1 MHREQLNQA
10 TPSLTN
16 VGLVG
21 LALVSVTVTGCFRG
35 EFLNRTCEELGNC
48 DVGTTTGAT
57 SSTSGSTSTSG
68 DTDPGTTTE
77 LGDDVLAF
85 RLNTIE
91 MVDPGIYAMIPGCEN
106 ILPILNVAVLGPEL
120 DKGEVNVAMLF
131 PDYDADAENGEIIV
145 QRVQCDVPEKMC
157 YRDGPSIYGFF
168 GNNYASSCL
177 EIPVDAIDPDNLLN
191 LNDPSAPCFL
201 SLEGTIYI
209 DIVETVGQIQM
220 RNARIAATY
229 DDPQNPQSLTSGV
242 MRGFVTEEQA
252 RMIDF
257 DYGGITAS
265 VWEMVH
271 SGESCLGAVPP
282 YDTEFEMI
290 DGEMT
295 NGFWLYLNFTGER
308 VSWTPLAKPE
318 DPTTGGDMTTGDPT
332 DGSTTMMMTT
342 GMEMATT
349 GP

>member
-1 MHREQLNQA
+1 MYRD
-10 TPSLTN
+10 TPITAAPL
-16 VGLVG
+16 GLLG
-21 LALVSVTVTGCFRG
+21 LALLSAGLTGCFRG
-35 EFLNRTCEELGNC
+35 EFLNRTCEELGTC
-48 DVGTTTGAT
+48 DLVTTSGAT
-57 SSTSGSTSTSG
+57 SSTSGSTSGTAG
-68 DTDPGTTTE
+68 DDTETTGS

-91 MVDPGIYAMIPGCEN
+91 MVDPSIYALIPECDN
-106 ILPILNVAVLGPEL
+106 ILPIVNVGLLGPEI
-120 DKGEVNVAMLF
+120 DKGEINAALLF
-131 PDYDADAENGEIIV
+131 PNYDADAENAELIV
-145 QRVQCDVPEKMC
+145 QRVQCDVPGKMC

-177 EIPVDAIDPDNLLN
+177 EIPEQAISPSNRPF
-191 LNDPSAPCFL
+191 LNDPTAPCFL

-209 DIVETVGQIQM
+209 DIGETFGQIEM

-229 DDPQNPQSLTSGV
+229 DDPQDPQSLTSGV

-252 RMIDF
+252 RELAF
-257 DYGGITAS
+257 EYGGINST
-265 VWEMVH
+265 VWQLVH
-271 SGESCLGAVPP
+271 SGESCLGAVEP

-308 VSWTPLAKPE
+308 VTWTPLAKPD
-318 DPTTGGDMTTGDPT
+318 DPTTGSGMTTGDPT
-332 DGSTTMMMTT
+332 GATTMMMTT
-342 GMEMATT
+342 GMGMATT